1 MKFKRG
7 MKSVNMKKL
16 FRRNQIIV
24 TTLAVMIA
32 AAGYLNYTSKQEL
45 EAGNVISEAGMMDI
59 SDEDILMENQKVL
72 DSQNNYEEILSL
84 DQDLSDIE
92 EAESLAEGGLETGE
106 DIQQIAQA
114 ETLSDQA
121 GMEAG
126 AQEGISEDMSET
138 QAGYE
143 NPGEAI
149 LTSGMSVADY
159 IAGVQ
164 LSREQV
170 RAKNKDTLLAII
182 NNANIEESA
191 KQQAIQDMIRLTD
204 IAEKENAA
212 ETLLLAKGFSDPVV
226 SISSD
231 KVDVVVNASSITDAQ
246 RAGGNIVAELESRNT
261 HKVYEKD
268 KIGEVQIADE
278 VVAIIAGLA
287 ATEVEGV
294 DSMAGNITNE
304 LVGRLGMKNLS
315 KGVKVDVT
323 EEHVSVD
330 LSLNIKYGYN
340 IPTVSEKVQDKVKS
354 AIENMTGLNVLD
366 VNIKIASV
374 NMEESR

>member
-1 MKFKRG
+1 MKFKRGMKSVNMKSVGG

-246 RAGGNIVAELESRNT
+246 RAQIEDIVKRKA
-261 HKVYEKD
+261 
-268 KIGEVQIADE
+268 EVQADS
-278 VVAIIAGLA
+278 IIITLLNLA
-287 ATEVEGV
+287 E
-294 DSMAGNITNE
+294 
-304 LVGRLGMKNLS
+304 
-315 KGVKVDVT
+315 
-323 EEHVSVD
+323 
-330 LSLNIKYGYN
+330 
-340 IPTVSEKVQDKVKS
+340 
-354 AIENMTGLNVLD
+354 
-366 VNIKIASV
+366 
-374 NMEESR
+374 

>member
-1 MKFKRG
+1 MKFKRGMKSVNMKSVGG

-191 KQQAIQDMIRLTD
+191 KQQAIKDMIRLTD

-246 RAGGNIVAELESRNT
+246 RAQIEDIVKRKA
-261 HKVYEKD
+261 
-268 KIGEVQIADE
+268 EVQADS
-278 VVAIIAGLA
+278 IIITLLNLA
-287 ATEVEGV
+287 E
-294 DSMAGNITNE
+294 
-304 LVGRLGMKNLS
+304 
-315 KGVKVDVT
+315 
-323 EEHVSVD
+323 
-330 LSLNIKYGYN
+330 
-340 IPTVSEKVQDKVKS
+340 
-354 AIENMTGLNVLD
+354 
-366 VNIKIASV
+366 
-374 NMEESR
+374 

>member
-1 MKFKRG
+1 MKFKRGMKSVNMKSVGG

-159 IAGVQ
+159 MAGVQ

-246 RAGGNIVAELESRNT
+246 RAQIEDIVKRKA
-261 HKVYEKD
+261 
-268 KIGEVQIADE
+268 EVQADS
-278 VVAIIAGLA
+278 IIITLLNLA
-287 ATEVEGV
+287 E
-294 DSMAGNITNE
+294 
-304 LVGRLGMKNLS
+304 
-315 KGVKVDVT
+315 
-323 EEHVSVD
+323 
-330 LSLNIKYGYN
+330 
-340 IPTVSEKVQDKVKS
+340 
-354 AIENMTGLNVLD
+354 
-366 VNIKIASV
+366 
-374 NMEESR
+374 